1 MVDQMSDP
9 ESRPDPEPFLR
20 QTLLDVAVFVCGA
33 LVMAFEIIGSRVLA
47 PFIGASTYVW
57 TSLIGV
63 ILASLSLG
71 YWLGGRMADRRPDV
85 RILASV
91 IFIAGGL
98 ISVTVLVK
106 EIVLSFVASAPVGV
120 ELRSVIASLLLFA
133 PASVCLGFVTP
144 YAVKLRMSSLADS
157 GKTVGR
163 LYALSTVGSIVGTFA
178 AGFFLIPFVGS
189 VRTLYLI
196 SACLIGVSLLLAPL
210 ALTRTTIGVFVIYV
224 LSIVSSEASSYM
236 LNRSN
241 DLIDTDTEYSR
252 VRVFRTTEPHSGKP
266 IEAIAT
272 DPYFVQSAMLL
283 DSDEL
288 AFEYSRYYHLARHFT
303 PGFRNVLVIG
313 GAGYSV
319 PKEFLRKYADASID
333 VVEIDP
339 GMTDIARRYFR
350 LRDDP
355 RLNIIHEDGR
365 TFLNRAESSKYDVV
379 IMDAFGSSFSV
390 PYQLTTV
397 EAVREMRRTLKD
409 DGVMIFNLGSAIRG
423 QASRFLQSELATYRA
438 VFRKVMVFKV
448 NAEYPDDRLQNL
460 IIVAASYQDQPLES
474 NDPEISP
481 LLGHLYPENISI
493 TTEMLTDDLVPVEYY
508 NTVAIDVYL
517 AERRPGQ

>member
-1 MVDQMSDP
+1 MSELEENFAV
-9 ESRPDPEPFLR
+9 ESRLGR
-20 QTLLDVAVFVCGA
+20 HALDLAVFACGA
-33 LVMAFEIIGSRVLA
+33 LVMAYEIIGSRILA

-120 ELRSVIASLLLFA
+120 ELRSVIASLILFA
-133 PASVCLGFVTP
+133 PASTCLGFVTP

-163 LYALSTVGSIVGTFA
+163 LYALSTIGSIAGTFG

-196 SACLIGVSLLLAPL
+196 AACLIGVSVLLAPL
-210 ALTRTTIGVFVIYV
+210 ALSRTTIAVFLMYI

-236 LNRSN
+236 LHEANGLS
-241 DLIDTDTEYSR
+241 DIDTEYSR
-252 VRVFRTTEPHSGKP
+252 VRVFKTVEPHSGKR
-266 IEAIAT
+266 IVAIAT
-272 DPYFVQSAMLL
+272 DPYFIQSAMLL
-283 DSDEL
+283 DSDDL
-288 AFEYSRYYHLARHFT
+288 AFDYSRYYHLARHFV
-303 PGFRNVLVIG
+303 PDFRNVLVIG

-319 PKEFLRKYADASID
+319 PKEFLRRYEDAAID
-333 VVEIDP
+333 VAEIDP
-339 GMTDIARRYFR
+339 GMTAIARKYFR
-350 LRDDP
+350 LSDDS

-365 TFLNRAESSKYDVV
+365 TLLNRSESSKYDVV
-379 IMDAFGSSFSV
+379 MMDASGSLFSV

-397 EAVREMRRTLKD
+397 EAVRQMRRTLKD

-423 QASRFLQSELATYRA
+423 TASRFLQAELATYRS
-438 VFRKVMVFKV
+438 VFPNVMAFKV
-448 NAEYPDDRLQNL
+448 NSEYSDEHLQNV
-460 IIVAASYQDQPLES
+460 IIVATPSADQPNFTS
-474 NDPEISP
+474 DDPEIKS
-481 LLGHLYPENISI
+481 LLSHLYTESI
-493 TTEMLTDDLVPVEYY
+493 PVTTTALTDDLVPVEYY
-508 NTVAIDVYL
+508 NAIALDAFL
-517 AERRPGQ
+517 AEKH